1 MAMITIYTI
10 FAIDIDKAF
19 FNVQASLYFS
29 SVHCFAI
36 LLFVMEILVLGY
48 IRDDYLFKFYFW
60 IDCFS
65 TLTMLLEIIWVENI
79 MSTNSDV
86 TVAIS
91 IAKVTKASR
100 LSKIGARSS
109 KIIKLIRLVRLMK
122 LFEK

>member
-1 MAMITIYTI
+1 LT
-10 FAIDIDKAF
+10 
-19 FNVQASLYFS
+19 
-29 SVHCFAI
+29 
-36 LLFVMEILVLGY
+36 Y
-48 IRDDYLFKFYFW
+48 IKDDYVFKFYFW

-65 TLTMLLEIIWVENI
+65 TLTMLLEIIWIENL

-122 LFEK
+122 LFDKEEDKNIDKKK